1 MRIPLHSAKK
11 RRRQVL
17 TTSFLLAGTGSLS
30 ACSAATQP
38 PATSAPGSGTV
49 AQALD
54 QPITHIHGVAR
65 DPATDRVVIATHE
78 GAFER
83 RDGAWYALGDVIDL
97 MGFAIA
103 PDGTWFASGHPGIE
117 TDLPEPVGLIAST
130 DRGQT
135 WQVISRGG
143 ESDFHALAAGPAGVL
158 GFDGT
163 LRASA
168 DGVRWE
174 EVSIPAPPFALSVEE
189 TSGAVLAT
197 TEHGLVQSTDD
208 AATWTALEPPELV
221 ALVDWVDE
229 DRIVGATVEGRVVTS
244 EDSGRSW
251 KAGPALPEQVQAMS
265 AQPLPTGEMEILI
278 ATHEGVLSSL
288 DGGATFTALP

>member
-1 MRIPLHSAKK
+1 M
-11 RRRQVL
+11 
-17 TTSFLLAGTGSLS
+17 
-30 ACSAATQP
+30 
-38 PATSAPGSGTV
+38 
-49 AQALD
+49 D

-197 TEHGLVQSTDD
+197 TEHGLVQSSDD

-265 AQPLPTGEMEILI
+265 AQPLPTGETEILI